1 MNRKILF
8 ITEDYICGGV
18 AVVSQ
23 TLSLAINKLNG
34 YQMDIGLLNS
44 RNDYVGFK
52 PLFVLNQ
59 HEARNKVMKLFRL
72 FSDTLKLS
80 RKIVDYDIIIVNGD
94 LFQVAIPVWILSR
107 FKKIKVIA
115 WVHAC
120 LDKVKYYP
128 NQIIKAFH
136 CMGLKTFA
144 QIVCVSNESAKGLIS
159 YMGSFPAAESKITV
173 IYNPFAIAEL
183 EKTRSTVELG
193 NRKIKIIVLGRLV
206 AEKNFSLVIKALNIL
221 QNKDIQLI
229 ICGDGIEKNALIKES
244 MELNVYDQLL
254 FIGQTDNPLGY
265 IAASDILVS
274 TSITEALP
282 SVVIEG
288 LALSKVVIATDTG
301 AREILTHNCGII
313 IPVNDVTALTQ
324 AIKRVIGDKLLQKQ
338 LIENKDM
345 ALQPF
350 MIKNI
355 IPCWLEVFE
364 RLS

>member
-1 MNRKILF
+1 MEMNRKILF

-18 AVVSQ
+18 AVVSR
-23 TLSLAINKLNG
+23 TLSSAINKLND

-44 RNDYVGFK
+44 RNDYAGFK

-59 HEARNKVMKLFRL
+59 REARNKVIKLFRL

-128 NQIIKAFH
+128 NQIIKKIHCQALRAF
-136 CMGLKTFA
+136 T
-144 QIVCVSNESAKGLIS
+144 QIVCVSHESARGLVS
-159 YMGSFPAAESKITV
+159 YAGGGITTKIRI

-183 EKTRSTVELG
+183 EKTLPVAG
-193 NRKIKIIVLGRLV
+193 FNNGKIKVIALGRLV
-206 AEKNFSLVIKALNIL
+206 VEKNFLLVIKALGLL
-221 QNKDIQLI
+221 QNKNLQLI
-229 ICGDGIEKNALIKES
+229 ICGEGVEKDALIEES
-244 MELNVYDQLL
+244 MALKVYDQLL
-254 FIGQTDNPLGY
+254 FTGQIGNPLAY

-274 TSITEALP
+274 TSMTEALP
-282 SVVIEG
+282 SVVVEG
-288 LALSKVVIATDTG
+288 LALSKIVIATDTG

-338 LIENKDM
+338 LIENKDL

-350 MIKNI
+350 MIENI